1 VSIFDRHEL
10 PPNPYLKWALGGSF
24 ALQALTLVVPGLR
37 SLLGITP
44 IGLLDGLVIGSSAV
58 LPYIVNEATKAK
70 ITVISPQRLRGTEEI
85 TEEESESAQ
94 QMESDRG

>member
-1 VSIFDRHEL
+1 VSIFDRQEL

-44 IGLLDGLVIGSSAV
+44 IGLLDGLVIGGSAV
-58 LPYIVNEATKAK
+58 LPFIVNESTKGMKREASHEK
-70 ITVISPQRLRGTEEI
+70 GLHVHVGVGDGGTSGQI
-85 TEEESESAQ
+85 VRPDQ
-94 QMESDRG
+94 